1 MKVVFFG
8 TPPFAAQVLEF
19 LIQKGVEIA
28 AVISKPDK
36 AQGRSSQLVP
46 TPVKLIAQK
55 YNLPLYQPEKVS
67 ADEFAD
73 VLPKYHAD
81 LFVVVAYG
89 EIIKQHMLDIPRLA
103 CINVHAS
110 LLPKYRGAAPIQ
122 RAIIDGE
129 TETGITIMHM
139 VRKMDAGDIIKQT
152 KVPISANETY
162 GELEAKLC
170 EAACPLLLEVIHD
183 FDRDIEQ
190 RTIQD
195 ESLVTYAPKIEAE
208 TSLIDWSKS
217 AQEIHNLIRGLIPF
231 PEALCY
237 VELKGEKKRLKI
249 LSAQP
254 TETESPLGVA
264 QICISKKEGIII
276 GCGEG
281 ALHLNR
287 LKLEGKK
294 EMSSREFVLGLSKES
309 LQFLLS

>member
-19 LIQKGVEIA
+19 LIQKGIEVVT
-28 AVISKPDK
+28 VISKPDK
-36 AQGRSSQLVP
+36 PQGRSNQLVP

-55 YNLPLYQPEKVS
+55 YNLPLYQPERVS
-67 ADEFAD
+67 ADEFSE
-73 VLPKYHAD
+73 VLPKYGAD

-89 EIIKQHMLDIPRLA
+89 EIIKQHLLDTPRLA

-122 RAIIDGE
+122 RAIIEGE

-152 KVPISANETY
+152 VVPIGAHETY
-162 GELEAKLC
+162 GSLEAKLC

-183 FDRDIEQ
+183 FERGVEH
-190 RTIQD
+190 RTAQ
-195 ESLVTYAPKIEAE
+195 EEALVTYAPKIEAE
-208 TSLIDWSKS
+208 TCLIDWSQS
-217 AQEIHNLIRGLIPF
+217 ARDIHNLIRGLIPF

-237 VELKGEKKRLKI
+237 VDFKGEKKRLKI
-249 LSAQP
+249 LSAEP
-254 TETESPLGVA
+254 IATETPLSVA
-264 QICISKKEGIII
+264 EISISKKDGIVI

-281 ALHLNR
+281 ALHLKR

-294 EMSSREFVLGLSKES
+294 EMSSREFVLGLSQES
-309 LQFLLS
+309 LQFLVS